1 MPIKSHKSKS
11 KLPKAVNIPAK
22 YSYQNMM
29 KNHELK
35 HANIQFRN
43 DMLKAR
49 ANAAYKNEYDR
60 INSILHNHILH
71 NSSPSLDTL
80 NERKRLFKEAGVRW
94 LVSSTRIVQKGRKI
108 KRDLNNI

>member
-80 NERKRLFKEAGVRW
+80 NERKDYLKKLVSDGLHPQHELFKKDE
-94 LVSSTRIVQKGRKI
+94 K
-108 KRDLNNI
+108 

>member
-71 NSSPSLDTL
+71 NSSPSHDIL
-80 NERKRLFKEAGVRW
+80 NERKDYLKKLVSDGLYPQHELFKKDE
-94 LVSSTRIVQKGRKI
+94 K
-108 KRDLNNI
+108 

>member
-1 MPIKSHKSKS
+1 MILTRSRQKISNQRVYIIMPIKSQRSKSKS
-11 KLPKAVNIPAK
+11 KGPLPKATNIPAK

-43 DMLKAR
+43 DLLRAR

-60 INSILHNHILH
+60 THSILHNHK
-71 NSSPSLDTL
+71 D
-80 NERKRLFKEAGVRW
+80 EKK
-94 LVSSTRIVQKGRKI
+94 
-108 KRDLNNI
+108 